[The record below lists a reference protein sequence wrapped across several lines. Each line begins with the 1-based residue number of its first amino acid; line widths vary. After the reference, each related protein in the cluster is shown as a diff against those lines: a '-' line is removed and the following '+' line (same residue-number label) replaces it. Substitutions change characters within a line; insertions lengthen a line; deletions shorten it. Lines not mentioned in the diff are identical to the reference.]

1 MQDYHKIRAWKEAH
15 ALAID
20 IQQLTRTLPRT
31 GYASLRDQMMRS
43 AQSIAFT
50 IVEGSGA
57 ATPKEFARFLDIAI
71 KSSSELEAQ
80 LEMGLAYGV
89 VTDRDWRT
97 HSARVRAIR
106 KMTWGLRQKV
116 LGKESSKPDER
127 PSQRKRRTNG

>member
-1 MQDYHKIRAWKEAH
+1 
-15 ALAID
+15 
-20 IQQLTRTLPRT
+20 
-31 GYASLRDQMMRS
+31 MMRS

-57 ATPKEFARFLDIAI
+57 ATSKDFARFLDIAI

-80 LEMGLAYGV
+80 LEMGLGYGV

-97 HSARVRAIR
+97 YSARVRSIR

-116 LGKESSKPDER
+116 LGVESSRPDDG
-127 PSQRKRRTNG
+127 PSKRKRRTNG